1 MILSLSLSF
10 FFLSET
16 ELRAVAGAPA
26 QGKEALRSFVA
37 MAMAQTS
44 PVSLSS
50 EAVFRAASWL
60 ALAVG
65 VYNLHQFKRLGGGG
79 ILTGF
84 LEIFLVVFLLYL
96 FYVSLVF
103 TQFIKTEALVT

>member
-1 MILSLSLSF
+1 MILSLSLSLF
-10 FFLSET
+10 SPKT

-26 QGKEALRSFVA
+26 QGKEALRRFL
-37 MAMAQTS
+37 AMAQTS

-79 ILTGF
+79 ILTSF
-84 LEIFLVVFLLYL
+84 LEISLVVFLLYL
-96 FYVSLVF
+96 FYVFLVF
-103 TQFIKTEALVT
+103 TQFVKTEALVS